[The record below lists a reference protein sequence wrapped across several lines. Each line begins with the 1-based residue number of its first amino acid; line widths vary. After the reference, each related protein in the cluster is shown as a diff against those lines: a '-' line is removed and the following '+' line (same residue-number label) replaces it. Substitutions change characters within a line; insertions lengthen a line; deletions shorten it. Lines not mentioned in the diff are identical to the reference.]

1 MRKTLTA
8 LFLMVCMLLS
18 CSGAWAE
25 SIFPTAETGVNGQVT
40 YPASDNER
48 WNEWLQT
55 RLHIGD
61 ALILLRGGAEIAGE
75 TSVYTFTAA
84 DDTPYTSICFTQRG
98 KIRFGRYGESTHAVL
113 MHGLTGEE
121 MLPDVLFSDM
131 DAAQSALDAY
141 VEEQVLPQ
149 LNTYLDATDLLPV
162 PLDNICLSE
171 QGMTIHYPADR
182 FSFFSGNSGAVEI
195 RYYEMADLLHE
206 NVRDA
211 LMGAPA
217 GAQELLAAAADGH
230 LYGLQ
235 AVRLGDSLPDTL
247 EKYGALGDSDFTADA
262 EMYEMEAPFLRG
274 VQLMTAREDESAL
287 LTGIRAQRLNL
298 GGLRTG
304 ISTREACMAVLGKA
318 QAEIILDGTAAESYR
333 LPEGMGL
340 AYAAGEFTLWLYF
353 DENDVLHTIEIR
365 Q

>member
-61 ALILLRGGAEIAGE
+61 ALILLRGGAEITGE

-121 MLPDVLFSDM
+121 ALPDVLFSDM

-162 PLDNICLSE
+162 PLDNICLSA
-171 QGMTIHYPADR
+171 QGMTTH
-182 FSFFSGNSGAVEI
+182 
-195 RYYEMADLLHE
+195 
-206 NVRDA
+206 
-211 LMGAPA
+211 
-217 GAQELLAAAADGH
+217 
-230 LYGLQ
+230 
-235 AVRLGDSLPDTL
+235 
-247 EKYGALGDSDFTADA
+247 
-262 EMYEMEAPFLRG
+262 
-274 VQLMTAREDESAL
+274 
-287 LTGIRAQRLNL
+287 
-298 GGLRTG
+298 
-304 ISTREACMAVLGKA
+304 
-318 QAEIILDGTAAESYR
+318 
-333 LPEGMGL
+333 
-340 AYAAGEFTLWLYF
+340 
-353 DENDVLHTIEIR
+353 
-365 Q
+365 